1 LNLSKVKCTHC
12 HLEFDESVMIIEK
25 DNSFDAASPENK
37 TSRSQSDVSL
47 ESSAKQTDAH
57 DFSEENSAS
66 QTTVRYFC
74 CTGCQGVFHLLSD
87 SGLDGFYDKLGE
99 KKLTAPSHIYEDSS
113 SFDTD
118 SFYQQFVTINSEG
131 FHEISL
137 IIEGIHCSACV
148 WLNEK
153 ALHKLEGVI
162 DVSINYTSNKAKV
175 VWADHII
182 KLSKIIDMI
191 RAIGYNAYP
200 YDPSIQEEKANA
212 MRKDYYLRMVVALF
226 AVMNIMWI
234 AVAQYAGYFTGMT
247 QEMKTILNIA
257 EWVLSTP
264 VLFYSGWV
272 FFKGAYFGIKN
283 KIVNMDILVA
293 TGALLT
299 YIYSIYITLRQEG
312 EAYFD
317 SVAMIITFVLLGK
330 FLEVLSKKSA
340 ADTLDTIGKH
350 IPNEVNIIEEGELK
364 RLSVHSVKVG
374 DIIEIKPGEKAAIDG
389 EVISGEG
396 YFDESS
402 LSGESRPIY
411 KKEGEK
417 IISGTICI
425 DTLFCYS
432 AVKDFSNSTL
442 SHLVSLLENAMSKKP
457 HIEMMANRISG
468 HFSTVILL
476 LSLLTFFAW
485 WFWPHSFDRSFMVG
499 ISVIVIA
506 CPCALALA
514 TPVATLIGLSLGG
527 KRGILFKEAAQLE
540 TMAKT
545 DMLILDKTGTIT
557 QGKPEVISSKLFE
570 ELDRAL
576 LLALCESSLHPVSQG
591 ICSYLKKED
600 ADLRPV
606 KLISSKQI
614 PSRGTV
620 GVYNGQKVL
629 GGNAQFMKDNG
640 IKVDAASDFS
650 LFFFAVDENLIG
662 YFELRDKP
670 KEGINALLDMCKKHK
685 IEVVMLTGDHEA
697 SAKTVADEVGMQEY
711 YAGLSAEQK
720 ADFVA
725 RQNDKVI
732 VMVGDGVNDVL
743 ALAHANIGIAM
754 GSGSDIA
761 IDISDIVL
769 LDDSLKSLKEAFLI
783 SKRTY
788 SLVKQNLAISLVY
801 NAITIPLAMAG
812 YIIPLIAAVSM
823 SLSSLLVVGNSI
835 RIKWKWNR

>member
-1 LNLSKVKCTHC
+1 MNLPKVKCTHC
-12 HLEFDESVMIIEK
+12 HLEFDESVMIK
-25 DNSFDAASPENK
+25 D
-37 TSRSQSDVSL
+37 
-47 ESSAKQTDAH
+47 ESH
-57 DFSEENSAS
+57 
-66 QTTVRYFC
+66 YFC

-87 SGLDGFYDKLGE
+87 SGLEGFYEKLGE
-99 KKLTAPSHIYEDSS
+99 KKLTAPSHVYEDSS

-118 SFYQQFVTINSEG
+118 SFYEQFVTTNSEG
-131 FHEISL
+131 FQEISL

-153 ALHKLEGVI
+153 ALHRLEGVI
-162 DVSINYTSNKAKV
+162 EVSINYTNNKAKL
-175 VWADHII
+175 VWADHVI
-182 KLSKIIDMI
+182 KLSKIIEMI

-212 MRKDYYLRMVVALF
+212 MRKDYYLRIVVALF
-226 AVMNIMWI
+226 AAMNIMWI

-247 QEMKTILNIA
+247 QEMKTILNVA
-257 EWVLSTP
+257 EWGLSTP

-299 YIYSIYITLRQEG
+299 YIYSIYITLLQEG

-317 SVAMIITFVLLGK
+317 SVAMIITFVLIGK

-350 IPNEVNIIEEGELK
+350 VPNEVNIVEDGELK
-364 RLSVHSVKVG
+364 TLSVHSVKVG
-374 DIIEIKPGEKAAIDG
+374 DIIEIKPGEKAAFDG
-389 EVISGEG
+389 EVVSGEG

-425 DTLFCYS
+425 DTLFRYR
-432 AVKDFSNSTL
+432 AAKDFSHSTL
-442 SHLVSLLENAMSKKP
+442 SHLVSLLENAMRKKP
-457 HIEMMANRISG
+457 HIEMMANKISG
-468 HFSTVILL
+468 HFSTVILA
-476 LSLLTFFAW
+476 LSFLTFLAW
-485 WFWPHSFDRSFMVG
+485 WFWPHSFDKSFMVG

-527 KRGILFKEAAQLE
+527 KRGILFKEAAHLE

-557 QGKPEVISSKLFE
+557 QGKPQVINSKLFE
-570 ELDRAL
+570 ELDRPL

-591 ICSYLKKED
+591 VCSYLKKED
-600 ADLRPV
+600 ENLRPV
-606 KLISSKQI
+606 ELLSSKQV

-620 GVYNGQKVL
+620 GVYKGEKIL

-640 IKVDAASDFS
+640 IKIDVESDFS
-650 LFFFAVDENLIG
+650 LFFFAIEERLIG
-662 YFELRDKP
+662 YFELRDRP
-670 KEGINALLDMCKKHK
+670 KEGVSDLLEMCEKHK
-685 IEVVMLTGDHEA
+685 IEVVMLTGDHEEA
-697 SAKTVADEVGMQEY
+697 ARMVADEVGITHY

-720 ADFVA
+720 ADFVSS
-725 RQNDKVI
+725 QKDKVI

-761 IDISDIVL
+761 IDISDVVL
-769 LDDSLKSLKEAFLI
+769 LNDSLKSLREAFLI
-783 SKRTY
+783 SKRTFN
-788 SLVKQNLAISLVY
+788 LVKQNLAISLVY

-812 YIIPLIAAVSM
+812 YVIPLIAAASM
-823 SLSSLLVVGNSI
+823 SFSSLLVVGNSI